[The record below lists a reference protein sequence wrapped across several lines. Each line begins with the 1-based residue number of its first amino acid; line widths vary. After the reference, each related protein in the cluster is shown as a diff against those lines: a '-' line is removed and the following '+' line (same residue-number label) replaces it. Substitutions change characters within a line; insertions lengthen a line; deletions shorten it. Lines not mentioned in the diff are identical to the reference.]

1 MCATMLIRV
10 QNGRSARLEK
20 MISLY
25 MAVTRGSL
33 GSCGLE
39 EFHFGWTNAEED
51 RGQENEGGKCVYN
64 DTGRERAVFHSPMG
78 PSSIKRR

>member
-1 MCATMLIRV
+1 MYYDADKGTEWKVREIR
-10 QNGRSARLEK
+10 EDDK
-20 MISLY
+20 
-25 MAVTRGSL
+25 AVTRGSL

-39 EFHFGWTNAEED
+39 EFHFGRTNAEED

-64 DTGRERAVFHSPMG
+64 NTGRERAVFHSPMG